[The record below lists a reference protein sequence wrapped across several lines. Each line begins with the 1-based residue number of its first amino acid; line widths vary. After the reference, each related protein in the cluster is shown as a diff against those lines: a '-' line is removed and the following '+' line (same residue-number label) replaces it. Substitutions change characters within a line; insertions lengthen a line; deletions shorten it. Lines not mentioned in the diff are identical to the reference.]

1 MPGYV
6 DSRRVDRA
14 TTLLSSWTPPPQQRC
29 RVSQR
34 PAVLPSADSLLTP
47 SDVPI
52 LLGQG
57 GIDSPRG
64 FALLSLKFDSVGNP
78 ARVRVIETDLSGT
91 TPDVVEQVVLSAL
104 RRQAPGEPW
113 GVRLRID
120 FDSTMRY
127 RVGRSEMC
135 DAALVV
141 PYGRSGNTGA
151 APVGA
156 ALDRQVDK
164 KKITMHW
171 SVVVGA
177 DGIVADARPGAE
189 YVQSDMADA
198 MTRRIRAERYFPA
211 RDDGIPVQSVVDV
224 KRSLTF
230 VLVVPSH

>member
-6 DSRRVDRA
+6 DSRRVDRT

-29 RVSQR
+29 YVSQR

-52 LLGQG
+52 LLEQG

-64 FALLSLKFDSVGNP
+64 FALLSLKFDSLGYP

-104 RRQAPGEPW
+104 RRQAPGVPW

-120 FDSTMRY
+120 FDSSIRY
-127 RVGRSEMC
+127 AVGRSEKC
-135 DAALVV
+135 EAALVV
-141 PYGRSGNTGA
+141 PRVRNGNTGA

-171 SVVVGA
+171 SVLVGS
-177 DGIVADARPGAE
+177 DGIVADARPGPE
-189 YVQSDMADA
+189 YVESDMADA
-198 MTRRIRAERYFPA
+198 MTRQIRAERYYPA
-211 RDDGIPVQSVVDV
+211 RDDGIPVQAVVDV
-224 KRSLTF
+224 KRAITF
-230 VLVVPSH
+230 VLVIPSH